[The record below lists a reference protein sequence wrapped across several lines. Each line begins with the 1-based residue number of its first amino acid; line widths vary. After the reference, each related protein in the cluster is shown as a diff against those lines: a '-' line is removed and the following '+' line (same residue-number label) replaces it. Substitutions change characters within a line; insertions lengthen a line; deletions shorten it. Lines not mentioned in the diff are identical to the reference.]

1 MNDFDEQEVIRRLE
15 RLGAILPAPDLTR
28 HALDRVRR
36 SLEAEPVP
44 NRVAKHKFLLRRFAA
59 VAAVLLLGVGMFA
72 WLWPATGPARAAFAE
87 VQAAMQSSHSV
98 TCRQVTRIKGEPDE
112 SVRMLI
118 LGNGLWRT
126 EESDGSYTIMDI
138 GKHRVLMVDS
148 QKREA
153 KLVQGWNT
161 PRVNLYEYLK
171 NLPNDTSAKALPGKK
186 LDGKEVLG
194 FVVKMSAAGP
204 VGSPPELTVWVD
216 AKIRLP
222 VRIEVEGKDDGKAGE
237 IIMDEFVFDKE
248 LDAKLF
254 AFEPPAGYKLETEGV
269 AELPA
274 APADPQLKDLVV
286 TPLVGIGPVK
296 FGMSRPEV
304 ERLLGK
310 PDGVQE
316 QGQHGFVN
324 MNYGSRGCFIGVSKV
339 FGATMISCVA
349 QVQMAVRVR
358 DFSGKTDKGIA
369 LGASIADIIR
379 VYGEPDSKETN
390 MGSTYLT
397 YNKLDADF
405 TLFGDKLV
413 GMMFQRPR
421 PAK

>member
-1 MNDFDEQEVIRRLE
+1 MSDFHNDELIRRLE
-15 RLGAILPAPDLTR
+15 RLGNLKPTPEATR
-28 HALDRVRR
+28 TAVERVR
-36 SLEAEPVP
+36 LALLQA
-44 NRVAKHKFLLRRFAA
+44 RVTKLSSRRKIMLKRFAVA
-59 VAAVLLLGVGMFA
+59 AAVLLGVGTLFA
-72 WLWPATGPARAAFAE
+72 WLLPSPSSARTALAE

-126 EESDGSYTIMDI
+126 EGSDGSYTIMDI
-138 GKHRVLMVDS
+138 GKHRVLLVNS

-153 KLVQGWNT
+153 TLVQGWNT
-161 PRVNLYEYLK
+161 PQVNLYEHVK

-186 LDGKEVLG
+186 LNGKEVLG
-194 FVVKMSAAGP
+194 FVVKMAGSGP
-204 VGSPPELTVWVD
+204 VGSPPDLTVWAD
-216 AKIRLP
+216 AKTRLP

-237 IIMDEFVFDKE
+237 IIVDDFVFDKE

-254 AFEPPAGYKLETEGV
+254 AFKPPAGYKLETEGV